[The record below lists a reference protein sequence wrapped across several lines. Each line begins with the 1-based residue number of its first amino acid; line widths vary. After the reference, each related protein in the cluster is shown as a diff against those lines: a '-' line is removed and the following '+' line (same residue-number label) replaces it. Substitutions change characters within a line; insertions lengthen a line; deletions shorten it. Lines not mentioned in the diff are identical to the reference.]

1 MRSIMLRS
9 CCSLFVVASLFLTVR
24 VHADDVA
31 VDGFTPPPDQ
41 TGFTSF
47 PSTRTP
53 GPWGLDGM
61 LWLDYGYNTVQRGAT
76 AWVEHRFAGALSG
89 QLGLWGR
96 GALALR
102 VPVVFQQSGAGTGLE
117 SQALGNPAVDGR
129 VRVLGAPSRPDGSVE
144 DGAALAVRGI
154 VHIPV
159 GTSRAYFAD
168 DSTRTELS
176 LITDVQAFGLGA
188 GASLGYRYR
197 FDDPSA
203 VSLGATP
210 SREFISQHQLRLAGG
225 LKIPFPLIAMAAP
238 GKVQESALVE
248 LDFSA
253 DPENFSRRATSPL
266 EARLTYRVSVQD
278 LTFSLGGG
286 AALIQAYGLPD
297 ARVLFGVGYSPRKHD
312 QDADG
317 VADGD
322 DQCEHL
328 AEDLDSFEDGDGCPE
343 PDNDQDM
350 ILDED
355 DRCPVEA
362 AEIGQDEDED
372 GCTDH

>member
-1 MRSIMLRS
+1 MRAMISRWFRS
-9 CCSLFVVASLFLTVR
+9 LLVALSLFLTVR
-24 VHADDVA
+24 VHAEDVA
-31 VDGFTPPPDQ
+31 VDGWTPPPDQ
-41 TGFTSF
+41 TGFTTF

-53 GPWGLDGM
+53 GAWGLDGM
-61 LWLDYGYNTVQRGAT
+61 LWLDYGYNAVQFGPT
-76 AWVEHRFAGALSG
+76 AWVQHRFAFALSG
-89 QLGLWGR
+89 QVGLWGR

-102 VPVVFQQSGAGTGLE
+102 VRAVLQQSGDEADLQ
-117 SQALGNPAVDGR
+117 SQAFGNPAIDGR
-129 VRVLGAPSRPDGSVE
+129 VRVLGAASRPDGSVE
-144 DGAALAVRGI
+144 DGAALAVRGV

-159 GTSRAYFAD
+159 GTSKAYFAD

-203 VSLGATP
+203 TSVGATP
-210 SREFISQHQLRLAGG
+210 TGDFVSQHQLRLAAG

-238 GKVQESALVE
+238 GKVQESALIE
-248 LDFSA
+248 LDFGV
-253 DPENFSRRATSPL
+253 DPEDFSRRATTPL

-278 LTFSLGGG
+278 VTFSIGGG

-297 ARVLFGVGYSPRKHD
+297 VRVLFGASYSPRKHD

-328 AEDLDSFEDGDGCPE
+328 AEDHDNFEDGDGCPE
-343 PDNDQDM
+343 PDNDEDM

-362 AEIGQDEDED
+362 AEIGQDADED
-372 GCTDH
+372 GCTDR